1 MRGSHVA
8 MDRDVSADMEC
19 ILMMRSMCRLSIM
32 HERVEEIKSEMS
44 SKSVEISSSS
54 VSTSSSSRVQSS
66 SKVEENDRVDV
77 SIKADGEGSK
87 SAKVKV
93 AVEE

>member
-1 MRGSHVA
+1 
-8 MDRDVSADMEC
+8 
-19 ILMMRSMCRLSIM
+19 M

-44 SKSVEISSSS
+44 SKSVEISS
-54 VSTSSSSRVQSS
+54 TSSSTRVQSS
-66 SKVEENDRVDV
+66 SKVGENDRVDV
-77 SIKADGEGSK
+77 SIKADGAGSK

>member
-1 MRGSHVA
+1 MRGSHAA
-8 MDRDVSADMEC
+8 MARDVSADMEY
-19 ILMMRSMCRLSIM
+19 ILMMPSVCRLSIM

-54 VSTSSSSRVQSS
+54 VSSSSSRVQSS
-66 SKVEENDRVDV
+66 SRVNENDRVDV